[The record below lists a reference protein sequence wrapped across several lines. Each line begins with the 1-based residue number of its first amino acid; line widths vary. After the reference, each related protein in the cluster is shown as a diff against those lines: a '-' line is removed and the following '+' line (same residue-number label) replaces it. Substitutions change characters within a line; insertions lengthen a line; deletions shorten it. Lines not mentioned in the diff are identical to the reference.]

1 MRKSVTLPVWVGAF
15 SLAAYAAFAQP
26 ALESGSRVKQE
37 LPLLPCVEV
46 ASLPDTLSLGE
57 RMLMAPL
64 DNTPG
69 DEIVTITSE
78 LEAAEDV
85 LKVFTWEK
93 TGIEVQSV
101 TQMKAYSG
109 QPSAADRDGDGR
121 WELYF
126 LGSANR
132 ITQLRMDGGELRKS
146 LLPSPG
152 PWTVNGMVF
161 TGLRGASEPEVILA
175 INSRGTWDSDD
186 DAPCDMLVGFRI
198 KEGAWKKVWQQPIV
212 HDRWSLHLMWGD
224 FHPGRGPELVLGH
237 EPLGTGD
244 TIYKVFSWDGKGLVR
259 RASLVTSVL
268 SEGGCQQWAG
278 ACTRVTSEPQALMSV
293 VFRRRDKNDD
303 RSTLATG
310 ELLHWGDRRP
320 FPVYRL
326 PGHPLVSGDLRG
338 AGIHGFVV
346 TDSEGACR
354 FYEPRPAGRGSR
366 ETPREKGSRS
376 H

>member
-1 MRKSVTLPVWVGAF
+1 MRKSVTLPVWAGAL
-15 SLAAYAAFAQP
+15 SLAAYTAFAQP
-26 ALESGSRVKQE
+26 APELGPRVKQGV
-37 LPLLPCVEV
+37 PLLPCVEV

-64 DNTPG
+64 DSTPG
-69 DEIVTITSE
+69 DEIITITAE
-78 LEAAEDV
+78 LEATDDV

-101 TQMKAYSG
+101 TQVKAG
-109 QPSAADRDGDGR
+109 ALAPSAADRDGDGR
-121 WELYF
+121 WEVYL
-126 LGSANR
+126 LGSENR
-132 ITQLRMDGGELRKS
+132 ITQLRMDGGQLRKS

-175 INSRGTWDSDD
+175 INSRGTWYSDND
-186 DAPCDMLVGFRI
+186 EPCDMLAGFRM
-198 KEGAWKKVWQQPIV
+198 KEGVWKKVWQQPIV

-237 EPLGTGD
+237 EPLGRGD
-244 TIYKVFSWDGKGLVR
+244 TTYKVFSWDGKGLVR

-268 SEGGCQQWAG
+268 SEGGRQQWAG
-278 ACTRVTSEPQALMSV
+278 ACTRVTSEPQAVMSV
-293 VFRRRDKNDD
+293 VSRRLDKNDD

-310 ELLHWGDRRP
+310 ELLHWGERRP

-338 AGIHGFVV
+338 AGINGFVV

-354 FYEPRPAGRGSR
+354 FYEPRPAGEATR
-366 ETPREKGSRS
+366 EAPLEKGRRSR
-376 H
+376 